1 MTKKF
6 KSKSFRVA
14 TEGATTDGRNIERSW
29 IEQMAK
35 NFDPKKYG
43 ARIWLEH
50 LRGIH
55 PESSFRA
62 YGDVVAVESRKVEDN
77 KLALFASIEPTDDLI
92 AMNKARQK
100 IYTSIEIDTN
110 FAKTGEAYLIGLGV
124 TDSPASLGTEVLSF
138 AAKQPDASPFA
149 SRKQS
154 KENLF
159 SVAVETD
166 LEFEEVDDS
175 DGDREAFKTGILDK
189 VKQMFGRKSR
199 SDDARTGELTE
210 AIELVVEEFSKQAKT
225 TDASLAKL
233 QKQYS
238 DLEAQHKTT
247 ADDLK
252 ALRDTLD
259 KTDANKHSKRPP
271 ATGGDGAEKTDC

>member
-35 NFDPKKYG
+35 NFNPQTYG
-43 ARIWLEH
+43 ARVWLEH
-50 LRGIH
+50 LRGTL
-55 PESSFRA
+55 PDSPFRA
-62 YGDVVAVESRKVEDN
+62 YGDVLALESRKVEDG
-77 KLALFASIEPTDDLI
+77 KMGLFATISPTEDLI
-92 AMNKARQK
+92 TLNKKRQK
-100 IYTSIEIDTN
+100 IYTSIEIDPN

-138 AAKQPDASPFA
+138 AAQKPDANPYA

-154 KENLF
+154 KDNLF
-159 SVAVETD
+159 SAAVESD
-166 LEFEEVDDS
+166 LEFVEDDEDDHES
-175 DGDREAFKTGILDK
+175 LKTGILDK
-189 VKQMFGRKSR
+189 VKQMFGRKGR
-199 SDDARTGELTE
+199 ADDARNGEVLE
-210 AIELVVEEFSKQAKT
+210 AIELVAEEFSQQAKKSD
-225 TDASLAKL
+225 DALAKL
-233 QKQYS
+233 QKQYA
-238 DLEAQHKTT
+238 DLEAAHKAT

-252 ALRDTLD
+252 ALRETLD
-259 KTDANKHSKRPP
+259 KTDANKHSRRPP